1 MRNLQVTYMVSSVS
15 QTRALRWV
23 CVAVAGV
30 MVSGFGFGAPE
41 VPIADAATAKVFDT
55 SLVGS
60 NLRQTAEE
68 AEDDVVIRRGVGVED
83 PAGEVGYSFGGATPE
98 ASDLRDK
105 TCAADLVVVARPQ
118 SEYPSAFSEDGSAI
132 FTVRRFT
139 VERILRRSSAV
150 PDAMPSEIVV
160 GAPGGTVTVHA
171 HKISVLRPSVA
182 EFRPAKTYLLFL
194 RAIPGSS
201 AFESPA
207 RSAYDISQ
215 EPAVSIVGA
224 KPLGLPVEDALG
236 EIGSAST
243 LCPYG
248 PGHGALER

>member
-1 MRNLQVTYMVSSVS
+1 LQAE
-15 QTRALRWV
+15 QTRAFRWV
-23 CVAVAGV
+23 CVAAAGAV
-30 MVSGFGFGAPE
+30 ISGFGFGAPE
-41 VPIADAATAKVFDT
+41 APIADTATAKAFNT
-55 SLVGS
+55 SLVGPT
-60 NLRQTAEE
+60 LRQTAEE
-68 AEDDVVIRRGVGVED
+68 AKDDVVVRRGVGVED

-98 ASDLRDK
+98 ASGLRDK

-118 SEYPSAFSEDGSAI
+118 SEYRSAFSEDGSAI
-132 FTVRRFT
+132 FTVRRFN
-139 VERILRRSSAV
+139 VERVLRRSSAV
-150 PDAMPSEIVV
+150 PESMPSEIVV
-160 GAPGGTVTVHA
+160 GALGGTVTVHA
-171 HKISVLRPSVA
+171 HRISVLRPSVA

-224 KPLGLPVEDALG
+224 KLLGLPMEDALG